1 MDIKKLPVTSEKR
14 IQAAQQKNADL
25 FFEIGVRTL
34 FDFMAVQ
41 SMDAPLMVHII
52 LRTKGNVKEN
62 RRQFRGKFTERKR
75 NISDLIHEI
84 FTKLYIQSQSRL

>member
-1 MDIKKLPVTSEKR
+1 MLAVIFVKTPIS
-14 IQAAQQKNADL
+14 

-62 RRQFRGKFTERKR
+62 RRKFRGKFTERKR

-84 FTKLYIQSQSRL
+84 STKLYIQSQSRL